1 MKTVDADSFFNIFQN
16 LDKPKDADEDDE
28 DAMKIEEKLDMVS

>member
-28 DAMKIEEKLDMVS
+28 DAMKIEEKLDIIS